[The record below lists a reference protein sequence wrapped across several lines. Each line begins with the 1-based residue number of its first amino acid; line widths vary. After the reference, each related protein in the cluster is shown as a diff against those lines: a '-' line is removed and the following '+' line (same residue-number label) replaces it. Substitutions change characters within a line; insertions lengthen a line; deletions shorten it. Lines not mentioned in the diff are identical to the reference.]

1 MTFFN
6 LYINTCKFAIKD
18 KWRHN
23 CYSDGENFMLF
34 HDLCIIVFVLYQVFD
49 VPFIISL
56 FHVQNVHGIYLYL
69 YLYICLWDISI
80 SINIYLSSVHCPWDI
95 SISISIYMSMDI
107 SVKMLNVLQLNISNI
122 DVSSFIDQIRS
133 N

>member
-1 MTFFN
+1 
-6 LYINTCKFAIKD
+6 
-18 KWRHN
+18 
-23 CYSDGENFMLF
+23 MLF

-80 SINIYLSSVHCPWDI
+80 SINIYLSMGY
-95 SISISIYMSMDI
+95 IYI
-107 SVKMLNVLQLNISNI
+107 YRYRYVYGYIG
-122 DVSSFIDQIRS
+122 
-133 N
+133 